1 MLTTKS
7 FRDLLEAFS
16 SPDPTPGGGSASA
29 LGGAVGAALLIM
41 VASLPK
47 TRSGSDEDRQALA
60 AARERLRALRDE
72 MTDLV
77 DRDAAAYDTVVAA
90 YRLPN
95 ASDEDTA
102 ARRRAIQDALAQATE
117 SPMAM
122 IRACGAALEQ
132 AAVVARHG
140 SRAASSDV
148 GVAIALLGA
157 AAHGAGLN
165 VEINLESISDAGMA
179 SEMRDVLKR
188 LSGTVGMLATN
199 CDRLLRE

>member
-77 DRDAAAYDTVVAA
+77 DRDSAAYDTVVAA

-179 SEMRDVLKR
+179 SQMRDVLKR

>member
-179 SEMRDVLKR
+179 SQMRDVLKR